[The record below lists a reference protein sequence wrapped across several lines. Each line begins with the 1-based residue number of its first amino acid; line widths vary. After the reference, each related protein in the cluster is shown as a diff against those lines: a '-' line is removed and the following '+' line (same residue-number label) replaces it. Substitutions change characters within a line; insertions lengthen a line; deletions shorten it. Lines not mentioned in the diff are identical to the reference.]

1 MKITP
6 IASGSSG
13 NCYFVTDGRTRLL
26 LDCGISA
33 DRIKRA
39 LWRMGERMA
48 SLDGCFISHAHGDH
62 VKAAQ
67 KLADMGVDVFTS
79 AGTVGAAGLM
89 GHNIHKLEKSEDGRY
104 RGVLIPR
111 KRCAVTPFPVVHDAP
126 EPVGFVVSLDNY
138 ERLAYI
144 TDTPFLEYSLP
155 GITHLMIEANY
166 DGGILAANAEAG
178 LINEARAK
186 RTASNHM
193 SIDSAL
199 SAISRL
205 DRTHLKQVWL
215 LHLSNDNAG
224 ADFKRRVQ
232 EATGAEVYIA

>member
-13 NCYFVTDGRTRLL
+13 NCYFVTDGKTRLL
-26 LDCGISA
+26 LDCGIPA

-39 LWRMGERMA
+39 LWRMGERVL
-48 SLDGCFISHAHGDH
+48 SLDGCLISHAHGDH

-79 AGTVGAAGLM
+79 AGTVAAAGLS
-89 GHNIHKLEKSEDGRY
+89 GHNIHPLEKGEDGRY
-104 RGVLIPR
+104 RGILIPG

-126 EPVGFVVSLDNY
+126 EPVGFVVSLDY
-138 ERLAYI
+138 ERLAYV

-166 DGGILAANAEAG
+166 DGGVLAANAETG
-178 LINEARAK
+178 VIDQARAK

-199 SAISRL
+199 AAIKRL
-205 DRTHLKQVWL
+205 DRSRLRQVWL
-215 LHLSNDNAG
+215 LHLSNDNAEN
-224 ADFKRRVQ
+224 DFKRRVQ